1 MGSTGEPQQP
11 VKKQTPAH
19 NKPLK
24 AIPLVELMMACR
36 LLLIARNRQKAAKPP
51 ARIGEDEALNV
62 YLFMASSLKSAVDLS
77 GRRRIAS
84 GTRRNS

>member
-1 MGSTGEPQQP
+1 MKIDKTVIAKVSGLVTPINLGPKSSKYMGSMGEPQQP

-24 AIPLVELMMACR
+24 AIPPVELIMACR

-51 ARIGEDEALNV
+51 ARA
-62 YLFMASSLKSAVDLS
+62 
-77 GRRRIAS
+77 
-84 GTRRNS
+84 